1 MTSLCRNGP
10 VPPAHPPAQVS
21 GQQLAFAKP
30 EDQAAQQQQA
40 EPGEHRQRQQ
50 RSGQPCRARQ
60 AQASIPCRTERLAPY
75 WSARRPAYPG
85 SERWRGTGSL
95 PPRQPRCCQ
104 IPAPDGQ
111 RADHRQRQTNGHIGQ
126 KDGKRNTEKRKIRRR
141 IGCCF
146 SNCGHALLQI
156 RRVRR
161 AKRHAPST

>member
-1 MTSLCRNGP
+1 MPFHDITLPERAGP
-10 VPPAHPPAQVS
+10 TGPSPAQVS

-50 RSGQPCRARQ
+50 RSGQPCRARR

-111 RADHRQRQTNGHIGQ
+111 RVGSPAAANQRSYRS
-126 KDGKRNTEKRKIRRR
+126 KDGKRNTEKRKFAEELDVVSVTADMHYSR
-141 IGCCF
+141 F
-146 SNCGHALLQI
+146 AE
-156 RRVRR
+156 
-161 AKRHAPST
+161 